1 MALYPQTTCF
11 YKAVIHEPPSRV
23 SKCLSELKE
32 SHLTYNLHSSDKM
45 IGLPQVSETAVNFGL
60 AQEKKIDIKKRR
72 KENHLWTGD
81 IEIFRGLICQ
91 PTDNHFMSICMCD

>member
-1 MALYPQTTCF
+1 M
-11 YKAVIHEPPSRV
+11 
-23 SKCLSELKE
+23 SELKE

-72 KENHLWTGD
+72 KENHL
-81 IEIFRGLICQ
+81 
-91 PTDNHFMSICMCD
+91 